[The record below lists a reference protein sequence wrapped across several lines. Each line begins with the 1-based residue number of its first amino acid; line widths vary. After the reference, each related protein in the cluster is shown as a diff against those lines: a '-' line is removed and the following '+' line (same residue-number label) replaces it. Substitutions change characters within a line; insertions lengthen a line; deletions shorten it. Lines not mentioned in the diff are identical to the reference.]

1 MNRDF
6 EVRELVWFELAH
18 VATRGNP
25 ATAAA
30 ALSSC
35 LGVDIGPQPNAV
47 AERADGLVVL
57 WFGPGRWLVHAP
69 EPGGVPQAVDGCVV
83 TDLSDSRRILRLA
96 GLGVC
101 DYLTQSCPLDL
112 DESAMPPGSVALTQ
126 FDRFS
131 VLLHRRDAETFDL
144 YVERSY
150 ADALPGGLVQE
161 LRP

>member
-6 EVRELVWFELAH
+6 EVRELIWFELAH

-25 ATAAA
+25 AAAA
-30 ALSSC
+30 EALSSC
-35 LGVDIGPQPNAV
+35 LGVAIGPQPNAV

-69 EPGGVPQAVDGCVV
+69 EPGGVPTTVDGCVV

-96 GLGVC
+96 GPRVR
-101 DYLTQSCPLDL
+101 DYLARSCPLDL
-112 DESAMPPGSVALTQ
+112 DESSMPPGSVALTQ

-131 VLLHRRDAETFDL
+131 VLLHRRDTETFDL

>member
-1 MNRDF
+1 MSRDF
-6 EVRELVWFELAH
+6 EVRELVWFELVH
-18 VATRGNP
+18 VASRGNP
-25 ATAAA
+25 ATTAAT
-30 ALSSC
+30 LSSC

-69 EPGGVPQAVDGCVV
+69 EPGGAPRTVDGCVV

-96 GLGVC
+96 GPGVC
-101 DYLTQSCPLDL
+101 DYLAQSCPLDL

-131 VLLHRRDAETFDL
+131 VLLHRRNVETFDL
-144 YVERSY
+144 YVERSF